1 VHRINL
7 SKKDRI
13 QKSFPLFPI
22 ISISFLFSYLDP
34 LKFFYR
40 TIQYRSGF
48 SAMIL
53 RRKIHKPMS
62 DSVRKIPMEGEDGD
76 GFAEFFRKPQEYDPL
91 ASFPDPDSLLLR
103 RKFSRKPFTLV
114 PIVSVLP
121 VSRFLEVLD
130 GEDGWGMEIVHRAQ
144 DDREDCRPPDP
155 SCLKSRGN
163 KSCSSL
169 RFKENKKG
177 VTGNIYAP
185 SRKFDDY
192 CNLSDEALS

>member
-1 VHRINL
+1 MHRINL

-76 GFAEFFRKPQEYDPL
+76 GYSQFFRKPLTYD
-91 ASFPDPDSLLLR
+91 ARTSFPDPRTLLLR
-103 RKFSRKPFTLV
+103 SKFYSDHFTLLQ
-114 PIVSVLP
+114 ITDCLP
-121 VSRFLEVLD
+121 VFRFLDVLD
-130 GEDGWGMEIVHRAQ
+130 GGDGYASEMVHRAQ
-144 DDREDCRPPDP
+144 DDSKDCTPPDP

-177 VTGNIYAP
+177 GTGNIYAP
-185 SRKFDDY
+185 SRKTNDY
-192 CNLSDEALS
+192 